1 MPQASAALNTSKGV
15 STSSRKGE
23 PQHARLLGFQLVVR
37 LTALTLRHRKLRAR
51 LCSKTS
57 SPLNMIRQIIA
68 ALITLFCFSAQG
80 DALDRIRIAVSN
92 PNMPNLTVAVAQKKS
107 FFKDENLEAEII
119 RMNPNVAITALA
131 TGDVDYCQ
139 LFGAVVSGAIA
150 GLPIRIVAGFLDNWP
165 MTLIAQPEYKSLKEL
180 KGKTLG
186 ISSFGAT
193 PDVGARMMLKQ
204 VGLDPEK
211 DIKVLALGSDAARLT
226 ALKQRVVDV
235 VVISPPADAQM
246 EKQGYKIL
254 ARAYELFSFPYLGL
268 ATHSKKI
275 KEKPE
280 EIRRTIK
287 ATIRANRF
295 IRENRE
301 EAVRILVDWGKVERD
316 YAYASYDALRN
327 LFNAD
332 NNVPE
337 DGLKLVIDQAR
348 RSAKVA
354 REVTPAEV
362 ADLTFLRDAQ
372 SELGIKQR

>member
-1 MPQASAALNTSKGV
+1 MLTQVLVILVT
-15 STSSRKGE
+15 
-23 PQHARLLGFQLVVR
+23 LLWL
-37 LTALTLRHRKLRAR
+37 
-51 LCSKTS
+51 
-57 SPLNMIRQIIA
+57 
-68 ALITLFCFSAQG
+68 SAQG

-92 PNMPNLTVAVAQKKS
+92 PNMPNLTVAVTQQKS
-107 FFKDENLEAEII
+107 FFKDENVEAEII

-139 LFGAVVSGAIA
+139 LFGAVVGGAIV
-150 GLPIRIVAGFLDNWP
+150 GLPVRIVAGLLDNWP
-165 MTLIAQPEYKSLKEL
+165 LTLIAQPEYKSLKEL

-211 DIKVLALGSDAARLT
+211 DIKVLALGSDAARLA

-235 VVISPPADAQM
+235 VIISPPADAQM

-268 ATHSKKI
+268 GTHTKKM

-332 NNVPE
+332 GNVPE

-348 RSAKVA
+348 RSAKIT
-354 REVTPAEV
+354 REVMPAEV
-362 ADLTFLRDAQ
+362 ADLTFLREAQ
-372 SELGIKQR
+372 AELGIKQR

>member
-1 MPQASAALNTSKGV
+1 MKFLVT
-15 STSSRKGE
+15 
-23 PQHARLLGFQLVVR
+23 LVV
-37 LTALTLRHRKLRAR
+37 
-51 LCSKTS
+51 
-57 SPLNMIRQIIA
+57 
-68 ALITLFCFSAQG
+68 LIFLGSHAQ
-80 DALDRIRIAVSN
+80 ALDKVRIAVSN
-92 PNMPNLTVAVAQKKS
+92 PNMPNLTVAVAQKKG
-107 FFKDENLEAEII
+107 FFKDENIDAEII

-131 TGDVDYCQ
+131 NGDVDYCQ
-139 LFGAVVSGAIA
+139 LFGAVVGGAIA
-150 GLPIRIVAGFLDNWP
+150 GLPVRIVAGFLDNWP
-165 MTLIAQPEYKSLKEL
+165 MTLIAQPEYKALKDL

-193 PDVGARMMLKQ
+193 PDVGARLMLKQ
-204 VGLDPEK
+204 AGLDPEK

-254 ARAYELFSFPYLGL
+254 ARAYELFNFPYLGL
-268 ATHSKKI
+268 GTHTRKI

-280 EIRRTIK
+280 EIRKAIK

-295 IRENRE
+295 IRDNRE
-301 EAVRILVDWGKVERD
+301 EAVRTLVDWGKIERD

-332 NNVPE
+332 GGVPE

-348 RSAKVA
+348 RNAKVA
-354 REVTPAEV
+354 REVVSTEV
-362 ADLTFLRDAQ
+362 ADLTFLREAQ
-372 SELGIKQR
+372 SELGIKRR

>member
-1 MPQASAALNTSKGV
+1 MIVSILTTLVTLLWLNQV
-15 STSSRKGE
+15 
-23 PQHARLLGFQLVVR
+23 
-37 LTALTLRHRKLRAR
+37 
-51 LCSKTS
+51 
-57 SPLNMIRQIIA
+57 
-68 ALITLFCFSAQG
+68 
-80 DALDRIRIAVSN
+80 DALDRIRMAVSN
-92 PNMPNLTVAVAQKKS
+92 PNMPNLTVAVAQKKG
-107 FFKDENLEAEII
+107 FFKDENIDAEII

-131 TGDVDYCQ
+131 NGDVDYCQ
-139 LFGAVVSGAIA
+139 LFGAVVGGAIA
-150 GLPIRIVAGFLDNWP
+150 GLPVRIVAGFLDNWP
-165 MTLIAQPEYKSLKEL
+165 MTLIAQPEYKSLKDL

-193 PDVGARMMLKQ
+193 PDVGARLMLKQ
-204 VGLDPEK
+204 AGLDPDR

-246 EKQGYKIL
+246 ERQGYKIL

-268 ATHSKKI
+268 GTHTRKM

-280 EIRRTIK
+280 EIRRSIK

-332 NNVPE
+332 GSVPD
-337 DGLKLVIDQAR
+337 DGLTLVIDQAR
-348 RSAKVA
+348 RSAKVT
-354 REVTPAEV
+354 REVMPTEV
-362 ADLTFLRDAQ
+362 ADLTFLREAQ
-372 SELGIKQR
+372 AELGIKQR

>member
-1 MPQASAALNTSKGV
+1 MIAQILATLVILLWLSTQA
-15 STSSRKGE
+15 
-23 PQHARLLGFQLVVR
+23 
-37 LTALTLRHRKLRAR
+37 
-51 LCSKTS
+51 
-57 SPLNMIRQIIA
+57 
-68 ALITLFCFSAQG
+68 

-92 PNMPNLTVAVAQKKS
+92 PNMPNLTVAVAQKKN
-107 FFKDENLEAEII
+107 FFKDENIEAEII

-139 LFGAVVSGAIA
+139 LFGAVVGGAIA

-186 ISSFGAT
+186 ISSYGST
-193 PDVGARMMLKQ
+193 PDVGARMMLKHA
-204 VGLDPEK
+204 GLDPEK

-268 ATHSKKI
+268 GTHTKKM

-280 EIRRTIK
+280 EIRRPSK
-287 ATIRANRF
+287 RRF
-295 IRENRE
+295 APTVLSAKI
-301 EAVRILVDWGKVERD
+301 
-316 YAYASYDALRN
+316 
-327 LFNAD
+327 
-332 NNVPE
+332 
-337 DGLKLVIDQAR
+337 AR
-348 RSAKVA
+348 RQSGYWLIGARWSGIMPMPPMTRSEIFSMPMAAFRRMGLSSLSIKLGA
-354 REVTPAEV
+354 TPRSRREVAPP
-362 ADLTFLRDAQ
+362 R
-372 SELGIKQR
+372 SRI